1 MTEPAP
7 VLRLGAR
14 VILVDEADRVLLLHG
29 RDPARPDRPSWW
41 ITAGGGREPGESSET
56 AARREVL
63 EETGIVLGDLG
74 PVVLRRVVEFEF
86 EGTRFRQDEV
96 FYLVRVQSTELT
108 LDLSG
113 WNEIERRSLTEV
125 RWWTLAELAATADL
139 IFPEG
144 LPDLLRDNGIGWAG
158 G

>member
-1 MTEPAP
+1 
-7 VLRLGAR
+7 
-14 VILVDEADRVLLLHG
+14 
-29 RDPARPDRPSWW
+29 
-41 ITAGGGREPGESSET
+41 
-56 AARREVL
+56 
-63 EETGIVLGDLG
+63 
-74 PVVLRRVVEFEF
+74 
-86 EGTRFRQDEV
+86 
-96 FYLVRVQSTELT
+96 VQSTELT

-144 LPDLLRDNGIGWAG
+144 LPELLRDNGIGRAG